1 MDAILSL
8 LPSWA
13 HKLGRAPPGF
23 VVVAAGE
30 QRRVML
36 EEEG

>member
-30 QRRVML
+30 QRPDRAPCDA
-36 EEEG
+36 